1 MAFAPEMARHPAPV
15 NSSRRVRRPAAVLAL
30 VLALGGGCSY
40 VPLFDAPRVARGN
53 APEPEQLSQIVP
65 GVQTRADVA
74 ALLGSPSASSTFSDE
89 EWYYISGTTRIRP
102 GQNLALED
110 QRVVAIRFD
119 ASGHVQQV
127 RELNQADAREVQ
139 VVQRETPVP
148 GNDRTFLQ
156 ALFGN
161 IGRVGPGVGATQPGM
176 PGPQ

>member
-1 MAFAPEMARHPAPV
+1 MARHPAPV
-15 NSSRRVRRPAAVLAL
+15 NSLRRIRRPAAALAL
-30 VLALGGGCSY
+30 ILALSPALGGCS
-40 VPLFDAPRVARGN
+40 LFEAPRIARGN

-74 ALLGSPSASSTFSDE
+74 ALLGSPSATSTFSDE
-89 EWYYISGTTRIRP
+89 EWYYISGTTRTRP
-102 GQNLALED
+102 GQNLSLED
-110 QRVVAIRFD
+110 QRVVAIRFNG
-119 ASGHVQQV
+119 AGQVAQV
-127 RELNQADAREVQ
+127 RELSQADAREVQ

-161 IGRVGPGVGATQPGM
+161 IGRVGPGMGATQPGM